1 MYVTAGDNFYFTV
14 VIKDRQGNKI
24 NLREGV
30 DKGLL
35 IIRINDDTTTIQ
47 ARITDGEFSFYVGSE
62 ITRQKPYGGRFHY
75 EIKHIKLDNGA
86 TENQA
91 QDLITTIIPLSFFI
105 IERSL
110 LKEDHEIDYLGTN
123 TTGEI

>member
-30 DKGLL
+30 DEGLL
-35 IIRINDDTTTIQ
+35 IIRINDVTTTIQ
-47 ARITDGEFSFYVGSE
+47 ARIIGGEFSFYVGPE
-62 ITRQKPYGGRFHY
+62 ITRQKPHGGRFYY
-75 EIKHIKLDNGA
+75 EIKHISLDGD
-86 TENQA
+86 
-91 QDLITTIIPLSFFI
+91 QDLITTIIPLSLFI

-110 LKEDHEIDYLGTN
+110 LRDDYEIDYLGAN
-123 TTGEI
+123 TTGEV